1 MAATRVPRYGRR
13 VTSIRDPIHG
23 TLTLD
28 DRERAIVDSPFF
40 QRLRG
45 VRQLGFA
52 ELAFPGAT
60 HSRYSHALGACHVA
74 TRLFDAIAAQQA
86 LPETERLRLR
96 AAVRI
101 AVLLHDLGHAPLS
114 HASEAILPLR
124 ARLQLPAWAMAG
136 PQGGQASHEDYTLKL
151 VLDSSLAELL
161 QRRYAP
167 DGLTPEAIGSLIAGR
182 AAPGGPFFTVR
193 GVDWAP
199 LLRQLVS
206 SELDADR
213 MDYLLRDSF
222 FTGVSYGRIDL
233 DWIASHLTAH
243 LHDGV
248 AELALGHRA
257 IFAFED
263 FLLSRYHM
271 FLSVYYHRTSIC
283 FDRMLRF
290 FYREAPG
297 VFEIPAEPEKFLHC
311 DDLDLLHAVRRSDNV
326 WAQRIAQRQA
336 FKVVVEVNPYD
347 TGYDLVGAV
356 DKLQRAGLEH
366 FATESLGL
374 VSRYFGAESGAP
386 SIWVHVPDQGKW
398 IPLPSYTP
406 LFSRYEAEVRI
417 SRIYVPRE
425 LLASAR
431 ELLRPRA

>member
-1 MAATRVPRYGRR
+1 M
-13 VTSIRDPIHG
+13 TSIRDPVHG
-23 TLTLD
+23 TLTID
-28 DRERAIVDSPFF
+28 ARERAIVDSPFF

-60 HSRYSHALGACHVA
+60 HTRYSHALGACHVA
-74 TRLFDAIAAQQA
+74 TRLFDAIALHLT
-86 LPETERLRLR
+86 LPERDRLRLR

-114 HASEAILPLR
+114 HASEAILPPR
-124 ARLQLPAWAMAG
+124 ARLRLPTWAMAG
-136 PQGGQASHEDYTLKL
+136 PHDGQATHEDFTLQL

-161 QRRYAP
+161 GRHY
-167 DGLTPEAIGSLIAGR
+167 GLEGLPPEAIGSLIAGR
-182 AAPGGPFFTVR
+182 AAPGGPYFTVG
-193 GVDWAP
+193 GVDYAP

-233 DWIASHLTAH
+233 DWLASHLTAYV
-243 LHDGV
+243 HDGV

-271 FLSVYYHRTSIC
+271 FLSVYYHHTSIC
-283 FDRMLRF
+283 FDRMLRS

-297 VFEIPAEPEKFLHC
+297 AFEVPSEPEAFLHC
-311 DDLDLLHAVRRSDNV
+311 DDLELLQAVRRSSNP

-336 FKVVVEVNPYD
+336 FQVVVEVNPYD
-347 TGYDLVGAV
+347 TGYDLVGAIER
-356 DKLQRAGLEH
+356 LQRAGIEH
-366 FATESLGL
+366 FSTESLGL
-374 VSRYFGAESGAP
+374 VSRYFGAASDGPA
-386 SIWVHVPDQGKW
+386 IWVHVPDQGKW
-398 IPLPSYTP
+398 IPLSTYTP

-425 LLASAR
+425 QRGAEQQLRR
-431 ELLRPRA
+431 EGA